1 MPIPVECSPW
11 SRPHTYSR
19 LQHMT
24 TSLVEPSPVMRKD
37 RDDTSTI
44 RRTAN
49 EQQQQQ
55 PKSVCMSGRDNW
67 ASSTAGRGRGGARRG
82 GGGRGGSHSRGVAA
96 GSRGASDPPE
106 GGRTGGRGRG
116 RGRAEGNRN
125 GSRGQGRSHRVDGEA
140 KPADQLK
147 NGEKGAEAHTVS
159 ETDRITFTKI
169 LMTFREGDETTLEF
183 PPTLT
188 NTERKF
194 VHLLASQLG
203 LVSKSSG
210 KDTSRRIAVTK
221 RPDKTRKMGT
231 SDSDLPTLTIGKQGM
246 LALQKHI
253 QAFPPSHFEE
263 LESKET
269 GASLVAA
276 LGGGP
281 HEDADL
287 ADTLRQLGLGQEQR
301 TELEEFKPRFVDLD
315 RRRARHAAFQDSKK
329 KSPHYASMMAQRSN
343 LPAFSRQQEIIE
355 IVARSPVTIIQ
366 GETGC
371 GKSTQVCQS
380 ILGEVNATM
389 ALCPLFGDIL
399 FPMGST
405 VSHTHLVLFFC
416 SLFWYLTSDSSP
428 TANIVVTQREW
439 SCRRRKL
446 CIVVCIALD
455 YVLTFLSPT
464 LLS

>member
-1 MPIPVECSPW
+1 
-11 SRPHTYSR
+11 
-19 LQHMT
+19 
-24 TSLVEPSPVMRKD
+24 
-37 RDDTSTI
+37 
-44 RRTAN
+44 
-49 EQQQQQ
+49 
-55 PKSVCMSGRDNW
+55 MSGRDDGVGK
-67 ASSTAGRGRGGARRG
+67 AGRGRGGARRG
-82 GGGRGGSHSRGVAA
+82 GGRGRGKSRGEGG
-96 GSRGASDPPE
+96 GSRVTSSDQPE

-116 RGRAEGNRN
+116 RGR
-125 GSRGQGRSHRVDGEA
+125 GQGRGGGNRGGGGGGQSHRGGGGGGGRFDAAAPRGDVA
-140 KPADQLK
+140 VQLK
-147 NGEKGAEAHTVS
+147 NGDKGAEAHTVS

-203 LVSKSSG
+203 LVSKSTG
-210 KDTSRRIAVTK
+210 KDASRRIAVTK
-221 RPDKTRKMGT
+221 RSDKTHKTGS
-231 SDSDLPTLTIGKQGM
+231 SDSDLPTLSIGKQGV

-301 TELEEFKPRFVDLD
+301 VELQEFKPHYVDLN
-315 RRRARHAAFQDSKK
+315 RRRTRHAAFQDAKK

-343 LPAFSRQQEIIE
+343 LPAYSRQQEIIDT
-355 IVARSPVTIIQ
+355 VARSPVTIIQ

-389 ALCPLFGDIL
+389 PRSPLLAAIGF
-399 FPMGST
+399 
-405 VSHTHLVLFFC
+405 
-416 SLFWYLTSDSSP
+416 
-428 TANIVVTQREW
+428 Q
-439 SCRRRKL
+439 K
-446 CIVVCIALD
+446 
-455 YVLTFLSPT
+455 
-464 LLS
+464 

>member
-1 MPIPVECSPW
+1 
-11 SRPHTYSR
+11 
-19 LQHMT
+19 
-24 TSLVEPSPVMRKD
+24 
-37 RDDTSTI
+37 
-44 RRTAN
+44 
-49 EQQQQQ
+49 
-55 PKSVCMSGRDNW
+55 MSGRDDG
-67 ASSTAGRGRGGARRG
+67 ARATGRGRGGAGRG
-82 GGGRGGSHSRGVAA
+82 GGGRGGGRSRGVVA

-116 RGRAEGNRN
+116 VGRGRSGGSRS
-125 GSRGQGRSHRVDGEA
+125 GSRGQGRSHRVDDEEA
-140 KPADQLK
+140 NPAAQLK

-188 NTERKF
+188 NRERKF

-203 LVSKSSG
+203 LVSKSTG
-210 KDTSRRIAVTK
+210 KDASRRIAVTK
-221 RPDKTRKMGT
+221 RPDKTHKTGT
-231 SDSDLPTLTIGKQGM
+231 SDSELPTLTIGKQGM

-253 QAFPPSHFEE
+253 LAFPPSHFEE

-281 HEDADL
+281 HEDAYL
-287 ADTLRQLGLGQEQR
+287 ADTLRQLGLGKEQR
-301 TELEEFKPRFVDLD
+301 NELEEFRPHYVDLD
-315 RRRARHAAFQDSKK
+315 RRRARHAAFQDAKK
-329 KSPHYASMMAQRSN
+329 RSPHYASMMAQRSQ
-343 LPAFSRQQEIIE
+343 LPAYSRQQEIID

-389 ALCPLFGDIL
+389 ILRPYPVTFL
-399 FPMGST
+399 FPKGIHHISH
-405 VSHTHLVLFFC
+405 VSFPFLLFTLLVLVVRLLPNSKHC
-416 SLFWYLTSDSSP
+416 CDS
-428 TANIVVTQREW
+428 T
-439 SCRRRKL
+439 
-446 CIVVCIALD
+446 
-455 YVLTFLSPT
+455 
-464 LLS
+464 

>member
-1 MPIPVECSPW
+1 
-11 SRPHTYSR
+11 
-19 LQHMT
+19 
-24 TSLVEPSPVMRKD
+24 
-37 RDDTSTI
+37 
-44 RRTAN
+44 
-49 EQQQQQ
+49 
-55 PKSVCMSGRDNW
+55 MSGRDDGVGK
-67 ASSTAGRGRGGARRG
+67 AGRGRGGARRG
-82 GGGRGGSHSRGVAA
+82 GGRGGGNSRGEGS
-96 GSRGASDPPE
+96 GSRVTSSDQPE

-116 RGRAEGNRN
+116 RGGGNR
-125 GSRGQGRSHRVDGEA
+125 GGGGRGQSHRGGGGGGRFDAAAPRRDVA
-140 KPADQLK
+140 AVQLK
-147 NGEKGAEAHTVS
+147 NGDKGAEAHTVS

-169 LMTFREGDETTLEF
+169 LMTFREGEETTMEF

-203 LVSKSSG
+203 LVSKSTG
-210 KDTSRRIAVTK
+210 KDASRRIAVTK
-221 RPDKTRKMGT
+221 RSDKTHNTGS
-231 SDSDLPTLTIGKQGM
+231 SDSDLPTLSIGKQGV

-301 TELEEFKPRFVDLD
+301 VELQEFKPHYVDLH
-315 RRRARHAAFQDSKK
+315 RRRTRHAAFQDAKK

-343 LPAFSRQQEIIE
+343 LPAYSRQQEIID

-380 ILGEVNATM
+380 ILGEIHATM
-389 ALCPLFGDIL
+389 TYIGF
-399 FPMGST
+399 
-405 VSHTHLVLFFC
+405 
-416 SLFWYLTSDSSP
+416 
-428 TANIVVTQREW
+428 Q
-439 SCRRRKL
+439 K
-446 CIVVCIALD
+446 
-455 YVLTFLSPT
+455 
-464 LLS
+464 